1 MFCVDT
7 SEIDIRSQALLWNN
21 PYLEVIFFFLEFTLA
36 EFTTLSG
43 VEVIFIIITVL
54 ITCTATMLLFLIRAN
69 TEKQS
74 LPQIIYNPLKR

>member
-54 ITCTATMLLFLIRAN
+54 ITCTATMLLFLICAN

>member
-54 ITCTATMLLFLIRAN
+54 ITCTATMLLFLICAN

-74 LPQIIYNPLKR
+74 LSQIIYNPLKR